1 MLTAEKSGKTVKNGI
16 YTYGYVIPDTATV
29 IHLIEAGNI
38 SAKRF
43 NKYIMND
50 EVKTQ
55 NNMHSE
61 YEEAHDFLY
70 SFVDYERDSKWKY
83 DNIYFDLSRVE
94 KFLHILGNPHKK
106 GWFVHVAGTNG
117 KGSVAAM
124 IASVLTQSGFKT
136 GLYTSPHLVT
146 FRERIK
152 IDGKMISKDDVVDEV
167 QLIKTAAKQM
177 ERLTFFDVW
186 TALAFN
192 YFARQSVDVSVI
204 EVGLGGR
211 LDSTNVISP
220 SISIITSISMDHCGK
235 LGDTVEKIAYEKAG
249 IIKPGIPVV
258 SAPQNDGVKSVLEK
272 KAKEKG
278 SKFFYVG
285 SDLTDN
291 SSIYYSGLL
300 WKFNNL
306 NIPLKGTFQHENVA
320 VALTALE
327 IVASEHHAITSECAR
342 WGIEN
347 VCWPGRLQTVSKHPE
362 VIVDGACNIG
372 AMMALKDYL
381 SKKKSKDKI
390 VAVLGICRDKEVN
403 QVLEILGQA
412 TSQVV
417 FTQTDNPRALCAD
430 ALAKRFNDTKKNI
443 VESNPVKAVEKAVS
457 IAGADGLVIVTGSLY
472 LVGEVLKNYKL

>member
-1 MLTAEKSGKTVKNGI
+1 
-16 YTYGYVIPDTATV
+16 
-29 IHLIEAGNI
+29 
-38 SAKRF
+38 
-43 NKYIMND
+43 MND
-50 EVKTQ
+50 EVKTK

-94 KFLHILGNPHKK
+94 KFLRILGNPHKK

-152 IDGKMISKDDVVDEV
+152 IDAKMISKNDVVDGV
-167 QLIKTAAKQM
+167 QHIKTAAKQI
-177 ERLTFFDVW
+177 EGLTFFDVW

-204 EVGLGGR
+204 EVGLGGS
-211 LDSTNVISP
+211 LDTTNVISP
-220 SISIITSISMDHCGK
+220 TISVITSISIDHCGK

-258 SAPQNDGVKSVLEK
+258 SAPQNDSVKSVLEK

-278 SKFFYVG
+278 SKFIYV
-285 SDLTDN
+285 SRDALHLLDN
-291 SSIYYSGLL
+291 SSIYYCGLS
-300 WKFNNL
+300 WKFNKL
-306 NIPLKGTFQHENVA
+306 NIPLNGTFQHENAA

-327 IVASEHHAITSECAR
+327 IVASEHFSITPECAR
-342 WGIEN
+342 RGIEN
-347 VCWPGRLQTVSKHPE
+347 ICWPGRLQTVSVHPE
-362 VIVDGACNIG
+362 VLVDGACNIG
-372 AMMALKDYL
+372 AMMALRDYL
-381 SKKKSKDKI
+381 LEKKSKDKI
-390 VAVLGICRDKEVN
+390 VAVFVICKDKEVN

-412 TSQVV
+412 ASQVV
-417 FTQTDNPRALCAD
+417 FTRTDNPRAFSAD
-430 ALAKRFNDTKKNI
+430 ALAQLSYDTKKNF
-443 VESNPVKAVEKAVS
+443 VETDPMKAVKKAVS
-457 IAGADGLVIVTGSLY
+457 IAGTDGLVIVTGSLY